1 MFFEVQINFSAKIYF
16 PFRYLLY
23 KFLLCYS
30 ATTISLT
37 YCKIHSLNPHIL
49 LRLRFDSYQKF
60 SKALVIIIPFLSFK
74 ETNHGYVL
82 TLSITHNKKRILLL
96 NFVINCISV
105 KSAPQISSIK
115 DECTFHFSDFLITG
129 LSNSSVNSWF
139 EIISLLAAP
148 PKGF

>member
-1 MFFEVQINFSAKIYF
+1 M
-16 PFRYLLY
+16 
-23 KFLLCYS
+23 
-30 ATTISLT
+30 
-37 YCKIHSLNPHIL
+37 
-49 LRLRFDSYQKF
+49 LRLRFDSYKIF

-74 ETNHGYVL
+74 ETNHGYLL
-82 TLSITHNKKRILLL
+82 TLSITHNKKRILQL
-96 NFVINCISV
+96 NCILV

-139 EIISLLAAP
+139 EIISRLAAP